1 MFYFFILLFFLL
13 KNLFFNFL
21 VLGKDNFHTFMKYNL
36 FFNQQNKKNILI
48 NKLFFLKRIIEL
60 NFKKKKQCKFNI
72 VIDPGHG
79 GHDPGAIG
87 INGSKEKDI
96 NLLISK
102 KLFKFLSLDKRFNVF
117 LIRTKDNY
125 ISLQERLRMV
135 CIKKANLFLSI
146 HVNSI
151 YNNKCIKG
159 ASVWLLSMLNKY
171 KYKTKINYLN
181 LNKNQKLKLNYL
193 FLNLSKKISQLN
205 YYLASEIINEF
216 RNSIILHKNYLQ
228 YADLFVLSLFYIP
241 SILIEVGYISNP
253 LEEKKLINEFYQYKL
268 AKYIYLGINNFIN
281 NICML
286 KYKYNEY

>member
-1 MFYFFILLFFLL
+1 
-13 KNLFFNFL
+13 
-21 VLGKDNFHTFMKYNL
+21 
-36 FFNQQNKKNILI
+36 
-48 NKLFFLKRIIEL
+48 
-60 NFKKKKQCKFNI
+60 
-72 VIDPGHG
+72 
-79 GHDPGAIG
+79 
-87 INGSKEKDI
+87 
-96 NLLISK
+96 
-102 KLFKFLSLDKRFNVF
+102 
-117 LIRTKDNY
+117 
-125 ISLQERLRMV
+125 
-135 CIKKANLFLSI
+135 
-146 HVNSI
+146 
-151 YNNKCIKG
+151 
-159 ASVWLLSMLNKY
+159 MLNKY

-193 FLNLSKKISQLN
+193 FLNLSKKNSQLN

-228 YADLFVLSLFYIP
+228 YADLFILSLFYIP